1 MNMNLQPKNLYG
13 DSQEVEMSKPIKRKN
28 TYSYSPKDTMED
40 EIPKNAKII
49 SVEKNID
56 VREIENGFLKTT
68 NTYTRYK
75 CVEESESEM
84 GNSMETTESDD
95 IEYCS
100 QSKTVYYKD
109 KPIEVNLKYEV

>member
-13 DSQEVEMSKPIKRKN
+13 DSQEVEVSKPIKRKN

-40 EIPKNAKII
+40 EIPSNAKII
-49 SVEKNID
+49 SVEKNIE
-56 VREIENGFLKTT
+56 VREIENGFIKTT
-68 NTYTRYK
+68 YTYTRYK
-75 CVEESESEM
+75 EMEEELDGSTDEKECCD
-84 GNSMETTESDD
+84 EK
-95 IEYCS
+95 YCN